1 MFYQKLENLVHSKLA
16 ANPWVKN
23 IVKKVYQRVFAFFS
37 EGKFEII
44 HPYIVRN
51 NAFFGFHDKDPW
63 SADKRALLAHEYEGV
78 GNEEIS
84 PNSSVNIVLFYG
96 KDWLEK
102 VVVGSSSAWNWQQG
116 SDLQWLDNETIVFND
131 FVDGKLSAKF
141 VNTRTLKNDILKYPV
156 SAVNAS
162 KEIYASTCFD
172 SFAKEMPGYGYHFG
186 HNRVSPNKPSE
197 LYLISLKTREI
208 LTAIDMS
215 YFSSNISIES
225 GCLSHVQFSEDGRY
239 CAFLV
244 RRQNFGVRLYSE
256 MWVFDTSSWEAT
268 LWNVPFGGMVSHF
281 CFIDHNI
288 LAYASDIT
296 KTDGFFEV
304 SITSKEVKNV
314 SKMYSDRDGHP
325 SYRGGCLSFDTY
337 PDGSRHK
344 KLFVRRLGEERVEEV
359 GNVFLPFE
367 FDGINRVDLHP
378 RVRSDGKFVCVDCV
392 SNGVRSI
399 CTVDLAL

>member
-1 MFYQKLENLVHSKLA
+1 MFNHKLENFVHSKLA
-16 ANPWVKN
+16 ANPWIKN
-23 IVKKVYQRVFAFFS
+23 IVKKIYQRVFAFFS
-37 EGKFEII
+37 RSKFEII
-44 HPYIVRN
+44 YPYVVRN

-84 PNSSVNIVLFYG
+84 PSSSINIVLFYG
-96 KDWLEK
+96 ENWLEK
-102 VVVGSSSAWNWQQG
+102 LLIGSSSAWNWQQG
-116 SDLQWLDNETIVFND
+116 SELQWIDNETIVFND
-131 FVDGKLSAKF
+131 FIDGRLSAKS
-141 VNTRTLKNDILKYPV
+141 VNVKTLKNDIFKYPV
-156 SAVNAS
+156 SAVNSS
-162 KEIYASTCFD
+162 KEIFASTCFE
-172 SFAKEMPGYGYHFG
+172 SFAREMPGYGYHFDD
-186 HNRVSPNKPSE
+186 RRKSPNKPTE
-197 LYLISLKTREI
+197 LYLISLKTKKI
-208 LTAIDMS
+208 LAAIDMS

-225 GCLSHVQFSEDGRY
+225 GCLSHVQFSEDGRF

-244 RRQNFGVRLYSE
+244 RRQRFGVRLYSE
-256 MWVFDTSSWEAT
+256 MWVFDTSSWAAT

-288 LAYASDIT
+288 LAYASDT
-296 KTDGFFEV
+296 TQTDGFFEV
-304 SITSKEVKNV
+304 SIISREVRNV

-344 KLFVRRLGEERVEEV
+344 KLFIRQLGEARAKEV
-359 GNVFLPFE
+359 GSVFLPFE

-399 CTVDLAL
+399 CTVDLGL